1 MDFYERC
8 DEVWTVSES
17 SAVVLR
23 EYGYTGDIIIIENG
37 TEMHPARREDKPAA
51 IEKSHNDPA
60 NPILLSDCPYI
71 LKMGIPHLLQDS
83 AYLQRYR

>member
-8 DEVWTVSES
+8 DEESPVRAS

-37 TEMHPARREDKPAA
+37 TEMRPVRSED
-51 IEKSHNDPA
+51 N
-60 NPILLSDCPYI
+60 
-71 LKMGIPHLLQDS
+71 
-83 AYLQRYR
+83 